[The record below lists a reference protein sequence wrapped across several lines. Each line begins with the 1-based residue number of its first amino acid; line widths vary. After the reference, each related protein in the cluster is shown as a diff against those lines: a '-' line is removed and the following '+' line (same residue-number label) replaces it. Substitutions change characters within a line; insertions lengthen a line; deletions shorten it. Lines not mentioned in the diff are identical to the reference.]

1 MNSSTHKFWAS
12 SFVVQIV
19 QFNLWHTHYKLQM
32 RQSQWWCRS
41 VRFDAD
47 YFTYYLSIITTRTR
61 QMRVETVITLS
72 KIGILD
78 TFSGRSLWK
87 RWKSTHISTT
97 GLYQISGLAHCG
109 NFLETYRALYWDFA
123 LILLLWLSSDASL
136 HKAIWIFPTEAF
148 GIHF

>member
-87 RWKSTHISTT
+87 KMEKYTHFYNRVIPNFWVST
-97 GLYQISGLAHCG
+97 LWELLG
-109 NFLETYRALYWDFA
+109 NVQGSVLRFCTDSALVTQLRCKPSQGNMNIPYR
-123 LILLLWLSSDASL
+123 S
-136 HKAIWIFPTEAF
+136 IWHSF
-148 GIHF
+148 